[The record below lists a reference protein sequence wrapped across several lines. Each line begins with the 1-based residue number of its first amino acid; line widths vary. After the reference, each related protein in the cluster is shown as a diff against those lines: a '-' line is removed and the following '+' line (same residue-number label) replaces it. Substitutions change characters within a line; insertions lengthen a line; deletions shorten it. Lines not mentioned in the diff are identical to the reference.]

1 MLRQQWNALRVG
13 DHVLVHDVDNPEL
26 VLVPGVVS
34 LVQNA
39 SGSNVV
45 AIMLAASDGHRLVK
59 PRRLAVHTD
68 PVGLD
73 EQCWRCDRDLR
84 YRRRA

>member
-1 MLRQQWNALRVG
+1 MLRREWNALRVG
-13 DHVLVHDVDNPEL
+13 DHVLVHDADDSAL
-26 VLVPGVVS
+26 TLVPGVVS
-34 LVQNA
+34 LVQTA

-45 AIMLAASDGHRLVK
+45 AILLAGSDGHRLVK

-84 YRRRA
+84 SRRRA